1 MIQEIEIW
9 KPLKTNDEIF
19 EGLYEISNFGRL
31 KSIAR
36 QVERYTWQGTRY
48 YSILGGKILNQRK
61 LGRNKV
67 LFTSF
72 TKKDELEVIHRETVY
87 IHRAV
92 GIAFVKNPK
101 PGQYDKVTHIDLSD
115 WENNHHSNIRWADQ
129 EFLSK
134 RNMELNP
141 QNHDNLKKANIK
153 SGYYKNINKFRKDRN
168 ERQN

>member
-1 MIQEIEIW
+1 MIQEIEQW
-9 KPLKTNDEIF
+9 KTLLTNDPIF

-36 QVERYTWQGTRY
+36 QVERYTWRGTRY
-48 YSILGGKILNQRK
+48 YSTLGGRVLSQRK

-67 LFTSF
+67 LFNSF
-72 TKKDELEVIHRETVY
+72 TKVDEIGVVHRESVY

-92 GIAFVKNPK
+92 GVAFVKNPK
-101 PGQYDKVTHIDLSD
+101 PGQYTMVTHIDLED
-115 WENNHHSNIRWADQ
+115 WENNHHTNIRWADQ

-141 QNHDNLKKANIK
+141 QNRDNLKKANIA
-153 SGYYKNINKFRKDRN
+153 SGYYENINKFKK
-168 ERQN
+168 